1 MLWIISEKIYLHA
14 LLLWQDL
21 RSIHQ
26 NHSANFKYTN
36 EKLVSHKCAPWQI
49 SCLCYDFCAKH
60 QKALLTS
67 LSIHS
72 SRPEQEKNPVQ
83 NRRRPLGAWRW
94 NFDVRCNCL
103 GDTTRIH
110 INVPAGKMRSPFT
123 STFTRARSFWSNQ
136 AGQAL
141 ERMPKRR
148 EQGSREATP

>member
-1 MLWIISEKIYLHA
+1 MLWIIREKILPTCTSVVTRFTLDSPESQRKFQVHKQKVSGSQMRTLTNLLPVLWFLCKAAKRSSYLTF
-14 LLLWQDL
+14 
-21 RSIHQ
+21 
-26 NHSANFKYTN
+26 NPF
-36 EKLVSHKCAPWQI
+36 
-49 SCLCYDFCAKH
+49 
-60 QKALLTS
+60 
-67 LSIHS
+67 LSS
-72 SRPEQEKNPVQ
+72 EQGKNLVQ

-103 GDTTRIH
+103 GDRTRIH